1 MAIASPLRID
11 EHIPLL
17 EDILAPWK
25 HDIGRDYPGY
35 RNHVYRMVHFCFALP
50 ECVPDWNDDAR
61 RKVIIA
67 GCFHDLGIWSDRTF
81 DYLPP
86 SIVRAAAYLKEHAL
100 DAWTPEVELMIASHH
115 KLRRFTDGRYPL
127 VEAFRRADLIDVSLG
142 LVKFG
147 LSGAVRP
154 RGQAALSQPRIPQA
168 ARATGRRLGAEPSH
182 ESPAV
187 PEVVVQCL
195 RSSGND
201 PCESRDL
208 LISCKKSHRALLLAS

>member
-1 MAIASPLRID
+1 MLGQLDWVRVMAIGSPLRID

-86 SIVRAAAYLKEHAL
+86 SVVRAAAYLKEHAL

-115 KLRRFTDGRYPL
+115 KLRRFSDGRYPL

-147 LSGAVRP
+147 LSGAYVREVKRHFP
-154 RGQAALSQPRIPQA
+154 NHGFHKRLVQLAAGWAPTHP
-168 ARATGRRLGAEPSH
+168 T
-182 ESPAV
+182 SPL
-187 PEVVVQCL
+187 PFL
-195 RSSGND
+195 
-201 PCESRDL
+201 
-208 LISCKKSHRALLLAS
+208 KW